1 MKKIGILTFTSNYN
15 MGTFMQAYS
24 SLLSIRK
31 LAPDADVEIVNYHS
45 KKKYNKDGYDKL
57 KLFNKRYIYLPFLF
71 RHIRRIYGYRN
82 CQIRFLGIEPKKGLI
97 SDSHKEINTFFNDKQ
112 YDIVFVGS
120 DTVLRLDEWHYHGNN
135 LPAYWI
141 PFHIAGKKALLAAS
155 VDTTFK
161 IERLSNKLK
170 SEMHSCLEGF
180 DFLGVRD
187 PISYNV
193 IKRLSANSNNQIELV
208 PDPTF
213 SYALNHRPIDIYL
226 KKKKFDFKKPT
237 LGLDVPIGLPGIEQY
252 VEYLKNKGFQVA
264 TWRYWNAYTDYD
276 LSGMTP
282 IEWSGVFKY
291 FDLTIT
297 NRFHA
302 AIFSLK
308 NFTPVIAIDHAR
320 KRYLDNYES
329 KTFHLLKQFN
339 SADLCHWNINEL
351 NDQIN
356 FAMIADRALCS
367 YEKEN
372 LSQLLDQCK
381 KQYTSYLKNVL
392 FQ

>member
-1 MKKIGILTFTSNYN
+1 

-45 KKKYNKDGYDKL
+45 QKRYDKQSYYKL
-57 KLFNKRYIYLPFLF
+57 KLFKKRHIYLPFLF
-71 RHIRRIYGYRN
+71 RYIRGRYGYRN
-82 CQIRFLGIEPKKGLI
+82 CQIHFLGIEPKKGFI
-97 SDSHKEINTFFNDKQ
+97 SDSHEDINRFLNEKQ

-120 DTVLRLDEWHYHGNN
+120 DTVLRLDEWHYRDDH

-141 PFHIAGKKALLAAS
+141 PFQTASKKALLAAS
-155 VDTTFK
+155 VDTTFNIK
-161 IERLSNKLK
+161 RLSNKLK
-170 SEMHSCLEGF
+170 SEIQSSLKGF

-187 PISYNV
+187 PISYSAV
-193 IKRLSANSNNQIELV
+193 KRLSGNSNNRVELV

-213 SYALNHRPIDIYL
+213 SYPLNHRPIDIYL
-226 KKKKFDFKKPT
+226 KKKNFDFNKPT
-237 LGLDVPIGLPGIEQY
+237 LGLDVPIVLPGIKQC
-252 VEYLKNKGFQVA
+252 VTYLKSKGFQIA
-264 TWRYWNAYTDYD
+264 AWRYWNTYTDYD
-276 LSGMTP
+276 LMGMTP

-291 FDLTIT
+291 LDLTIT
-297 NRFHA
+297 DRFHA

-308 NFTPVIAIDHAR
+308 NLTPVIAIDYNP

-329 KTFHLLKQFN
+329 KTFHLMKQFN
-339 SADLCHWNINEL
+339 SVNLCHWNINEL
-351 NDQIN
+351 NDQMN
-356 FAMIADRALCS
+356 FAMIAEKVL
-367 YEKEN
+367 YFYNKEN

-381 KQYTSYLKNVL
+381 KQYTSYLKKVL